1 MPLISCKINLILI
14 WSADNIFSSATGAT
28 KFKVS
33 DTKLYVSV
41 VTFSTQNNAKL
52 LQKLKSGFKR
62 LIKWYK
68 YQPKLTIQT

>member
-33 DTKLYVSV
+33 DTKLYVSI
-41 VTFSTQNNAKL
+41 VTFSTQNNGKL

-62 LIKWYK
+62 LIRWYK